1 MATLDKKDMSDSK
14 LEYADDLEKTNTTW
28 DDRPTVD
35 PELDRRIT
43 RKFDRHGEYVL
54 RFPSMDMLTIFL
66 SGSLAVRSMA
76 AGLHRS

>member
-43 RKFDRHGEYVL
+43 RKFDRHGKYVL
-54 RFPSMDMLTIFL
+54 RFPSMNMLTVSPQSFPGC
-66 SGSLAVRSMA
+66 SVYGF
-76 AGLHRS
+76 

>member
-35 PELDRRIT
+35 PELDRR
-43 RKFDRHGEYVL
+43 GEYVL